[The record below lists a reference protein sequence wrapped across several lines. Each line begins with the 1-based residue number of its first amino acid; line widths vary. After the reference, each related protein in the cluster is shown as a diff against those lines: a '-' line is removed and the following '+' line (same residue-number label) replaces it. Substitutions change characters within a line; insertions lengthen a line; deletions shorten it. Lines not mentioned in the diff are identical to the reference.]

1 MIRAWFGVMWRS
13 GKSPAIGCNIE
24 AMATLSGA
32 MSRLDSVADLPMPML
47 SVRRGRAVKAAVA

>member
-1 MIRAWFGVMWRS
+1 MWRS

-47 SVRRGRAVKAAVA
+47 SYGGAGL